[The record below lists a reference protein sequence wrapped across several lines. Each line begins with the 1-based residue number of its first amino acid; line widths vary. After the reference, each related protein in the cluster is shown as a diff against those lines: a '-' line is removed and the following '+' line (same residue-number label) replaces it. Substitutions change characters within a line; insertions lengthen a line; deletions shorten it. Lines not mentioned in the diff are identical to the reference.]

1 MTQQEIE
8 THKQHLL
15 DEFREQYLFPSVCIA
30 VDLVRTAVA
39 TTEDRIREGYLPPLA
54 GPALNRVIAMEYLYR
69 NSDLDLNYNEPVCCT
84 PFYFEA
90 LKDEILKD

>member
-8 THKQHLL
+8 THKQNLL
-15 DEFREQYLFPSVCIA
+15 DAFRDQDFFPSVCIA
-30 VDLVRTAVA
+30 VDLVRTVVA
-39 TTEDRIREGYLPPLA
+39 TTEDRIRKGYLPPLT

-69 NSDLDLNYNEPVCCT
+69 DSGLDLNYNEPVCCT

-90 LKDEILKD
+90 LKDEILK